1 MSRLVGW
8 SSAAVLVLASLLLAG
23 CTHNLL
29 NQAQQYELAGNNASA
44 LLTYQEAL
52 AKTPQRDHQKSSEI
66 LVRIGEC
73 LYRMDRLAES
83 FNAYQKAAEIDPA
96 NTEAQLRL
104 GELYLTGDAVDRAR
118 EQAMLVLKTS
128 PNNIEALA
136 LLGSTWAASDKP
148 AMAKV
153 VYEKVLSVDPGR
165 VKVAVALADLYN
177 RDNDP
182 DKAREVLKRSAAAK
196 PKSAAPW
203 LALARLEEQE
213 GNASAAEE
221 AYRHAIAV
229 EDNPKT
235 NFRLAQFLQRGAR
248 IAEAEQVLRRVDS
261 QRRDYPVALPDF
273 QLLSGHPGNAVDQ
286 YRSALETVSAPAMP
300 AKRSIWQRAP
310 QNSVPAG
317 DAKASAEVAARML
330 EAEISAANQHQGKPR
345 TAALE
350 AIRKRLDH
358 FRNLLDPATA
368 TVLQAEIAL
377 ADNNLVLAQVY
388 AKSAL
393 DLAPDSAA
401 VHYINGSVNLALGER
416 EDAWKEW
423 QAALDNDSQYMP
435 AHLALAEAALKAGN
449 GPEADEHVRLVVRD
463 DPGNFRALIVFAK
476 SLLAQN
482 KPTLA
487 TVMAQRA
494 AALDPSSPEPPIL
507 LGEISL
513 QLNQVANAL
522 MSFERAVVAHPDSEE
537 AIEGLLRVYRRGA
550 VSYSALEH
558 MERVAENPPVSGTLL
573 EITGRLY
580 ADHGWYSEAIRTLS
594 RAVQVDPNRTTAAHI
609 LARLQLSTGNYVQ
622 ASKTASHANSSQQ
635 PLLRAY
641 QAAATGNSRQAVE
654 EYERA
659 VREGDQ
665 TGVAANNLAWIY
677 AEQNTRLDR
686 ALTLAESAVKY
697 APQNPA
703 VLDTLGFVYLQRREY
718 TSAVKVLETAARI
731 SSLSQT
737 ADAREAAT
745 SIRKHLSDAYLRS
758 GQTSAAAQIAQ
769 NRGPFALK

>member
-1 MSRLVGW
+1 MLRFRWLSI
-8 SSAAVLVLASLLLAG
+8 AVLLLASFFLG
-23 CTHNLL
+23 CTHSLL
-29 NQAQQYELAGNNASA
+29 NQAQQYELAGNDASA

-52 AKTPQRDHQKSSEI
+52 AKTPQREQQKTSEI
-66 LVRIGEC
+66 LTRMGHC
-73 LYRMDRLAES
+73 LYRMDRLAEA
-83 FNAYQKAAEIDPA
+83 FNAYQKAAEIDA
-96 NTEAQLRL
+96 SNTEAQLRL
-104 GELYLTGDAVDRAR
+104 GELYLTGGDVDRAR
-118 EQAMLVLKTS
+118 EQALLVLKTNS
-128 PNNIEALA
+128 ANNEALA
-136 LLGSTWAASDKP
+136 LLGSTWAASNQP

-153 VYEKVLSVDPGR
+153 IFEKVLSTDPGR
-165 VKVAVALADLYN
+165 VKVAVALADIYN

-182 DKAREVLKRSAAAK
+182 DKARDILKRCAAAK

-203 LALARLEEQE
+203 LAMARLEEQE

-221 AYRHAIAV
+221 AYRRAIAT
-229 EDNPKT
+229 EDNPET
-235 NFRLAQFLQRGAR
+235 NFRLAQFLQRAAR

-286 YRSALETVSAPAMP
+286 YRSALESVSTPPTP
-300 AKRSIWQRAP
+300 AKRFFWQPRQMAVARTAD
-310 QNSVPAG
+310 S
-317 DAKASAEVAARML
+317 KTSAEVASRML
-330 EAEISAANQHQGKPR
+330 EAEISAASQHQGRQR

-350 AIRKRLDH
+350 TVRKRLDR

-368 TVLQAEIAL
+368 SVLQAEIAL
-377 ADNNLVLAQVY
+377 ADSNLVLAQVY

-393 DLAPDSAA
+393 DLASDSAA
-401 VHYINGSVNLALGER
+401 AHYMNGSVNLALGER
-416 EDAWKEW
+416 EDALKEW
-423 QAALDNDSQYMP
+423 QAALDNDPHYMP
-435 AHLALAEAALKAGN
+435 AHLALAEAALQAGN
-449 GPEADEHVRLVVRD
+449 KAEADEHVRIVVRD

-487 TVMAQRA
+487 AIMTQRA
-494 AALDPSSPEPPIL
+494 AALDPSSPEPAIL

-513 QLNQVANAL
+513 QLDQVANAL

-537 AIEGLLRVYRRGA
+537 AIDGLLRVYRRGA
-550 VSYSALEH
+550 VSYSALAH
-558 MERVAENPPVSGTLL
+558 METVAQQPPVSATLL

-580 ADHGWYSEAIRTLS
+580 ADHGWYTEAIRALS
-594 RAVQVDPNRTTAAHI
+594 KAVQADPNRTTAARV

-622 ASKTASHANSSQQ
+622 ASKTATHANSAQQ

-641 QAAATGNSRQAVE
+641 QAAATGNSSQAVE

-677 AEQNTRLDR
+677 AEQNTKLDR
-686 ALTLAESAVKY
+686 ALQLAESAVKY

-703 VLDTLGFVYLQRREY
+703 VLDTLGYVYLQRREY
-718 TSAVKVLETAARI
+718 TSAVNVLETAARI
-731 SSLSQT
+731 SAMSQT
-737 ADAREAAT
+737 ADARDTAA
-745 SIRKHLSDAYLRS
+745 SIRKHLGDAYLRS

-769 NRGPFALK
+769 NQGRFSLK

>member
-1 MSRLVGW
+1 M
-8 SSAAVLVLASLLLAG
+8 G
-23 CTHNLL
+23 CSHNLL

-52 AKTPQRDHQKSSEI
+52 AKTPQRDHQQTSAI
-66 LVRIGEC
+66 LIRMGEC
-73 LYRMDRLAES
+73 LYHMDRLAEA
-83 FNAYQKAAEIDPA
+83 FNAYQKAAEADPS
-96 NTEAQLRL
+96 NYEAQLRL
-104 GELYLTGDAVDRAR
+104 GELFLTGGVVDRAR
-118 EQAMLVLKTS
+118 EQALLVLKTS
-128 PNNIEALA
+128 PANTEALA
-136 LLGSTWAASDKP
+136 LLGSAWAASDQP
-148 AMAKV
+148 GMAKA
-153 VYEKVLSVDPGR
+153 VYEKVLSTDPGR

-182 DKAREVLKRSAAAK
+182 DKARDVLKSSAAAQ

-203 LALARLEEQE
+203 LAMARLEEQE

-221 AYRHAIAV
+221 AYRRAVAV
-229 EDNPKT
+229 EDNPET
-235 NFRLAQFLQRGAR
+235 NFRLAQFLQRAAR
-248 IAEAEQVLRRVDS
+248 IAEAEQVLRRIDA

-286 YRSALETVSAPAMP
+286 YRSALETVSTPPAP
-300 AKRSIWQRAP
+300 AKRFFWQRRDVATAP
-310 QNSVPAG
+310 AADPKSP
-317 DAKASAEVAARML
+317 AEVAARLL
-330 EAEISAANQHQGKPR
+330 EAEISAASQHQGKAR
-345 TAALE
+345 TNALE
-350 AIRKRLDH
+350 AVRKRLDH
-358 FRNLLDPATA
+358 FRNLLDPATVA
-368 TVLQAEIAL
+368 VLQAEIAL

-401 VHYINGSVNLALGER
+401 AHFINGSVNLALGER
-416 EDAWKEW
+416 EDALKEW
-423 QAALDNDSQYMP
+423 QAALDNDSHYMP
-435 AHLALAEAALKAGN
+435 AHLALAEVALQAGN
-449 GPEADEHVRLVVRD
+449 GAEADEHVRLVVRD
-463 DPGNFRALIVFAK
+463 DPGNFRALVVFAK

-487 TVMAQRA
+487 AIMAQRA
-494 AALDPSSPEPPIL
+494 AALDPSSPEPAIL

-522 MSFERAVVAHPDSEE
+522 MSFERAIVAHPDSEE
-537 AIEGLLRVYRRGA
+537 AIDGLLRVYHRGA

-558 MERVAENPPVSGTLL
+558 METVAENPPVSSTLL

-580 ADHGWYSEAIRTLS
+580 ADHGWYTEAIRALS
-594 RAVQVDPNRTTAAHI
+594 KAMQADPNRVTAARV

-622 ASKTASHANSSQQ
+622 ASKTASHVNTSQQ
-635 PLLRAY
+635 PLLRAF
-641 QAAATGNSRQAVE
+641 QAATDGDGRRAVQ

-677 AEQNTRLDR
+677 AEQNTNLDR
-686 ALTLAESAVKY
+686 ALQLAESAVKY
-697 APQNPA
+697 LPQNPA

-731 SSLSQT
+731 SAGSQT
-737 ADAREAAT
+737 AEARNAAA
-745 SIRKHLSDAYLRS
+745 SIRKHLSDAYLRC

-769 NRGPFALK
+769 NRNRFSLR